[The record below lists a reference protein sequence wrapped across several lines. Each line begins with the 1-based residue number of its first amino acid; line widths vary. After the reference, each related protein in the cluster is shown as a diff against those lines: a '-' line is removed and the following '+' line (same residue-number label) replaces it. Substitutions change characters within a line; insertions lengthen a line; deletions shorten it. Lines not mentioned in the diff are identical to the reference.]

1 LKRLQNGY
9 AYFSGISQ
17 EIFSFD
23 CFLQQ
28 MFGSASLDT
37 QDDSSR
43 IYSFKLIIFALAPII
58 VLVICGVFWFLLSLV
73 RRDFSDFKIKTLSA
87 TLVIFFII
95 HPSIA
100 RIYF

>member
-1 LKRLQNGY
+1 
-9 AYFSGISQ
+9 
-17 EIFSFD
+17 
-23 CFLQQ
+23 
-28 MFGSASLDT
+28 
-37 QDDSSR
+37 
-43 IYSFKLIIFALAPII
+43 
-58 VLVICGVFWFLLSLV
+58 LLSLV